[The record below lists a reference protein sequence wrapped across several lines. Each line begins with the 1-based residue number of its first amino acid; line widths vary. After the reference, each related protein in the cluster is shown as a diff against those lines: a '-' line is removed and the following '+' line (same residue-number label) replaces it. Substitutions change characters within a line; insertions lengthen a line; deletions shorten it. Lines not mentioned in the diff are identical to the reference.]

1 MAGLPH
7 LEVLYG
13 KMEGTDGRFT
23 RDPTGLLAIDAGIF
37 HRRGLGVTYR
47 YLQGTEER
55 YREIE
60 RGTADISLVVGRT
73 ALRHFLATGKSR
85 LIGCSMNSC
94 PYRLVAK
101 PGIQAARELRGKSLA
116 CRENIARSSP
126 LAEALHEK
134 GGLKL
139 NQDVDLKLA
148 ATDKDALDLLYNG
161 KAQAALLT
169 QIHGLVAEE
178 KGFCR
183 ISDWPPVVDDP
194 LPLVLETTEDQFKEK
209 RQDLAAFVEAYREG
223 IVYLKDHR
231 SETIGMLRGTFGQS
245 ELVAEKFYEDW
256 VSCLSDPP
264 KVDMRQLAKLVA
276 AEVPNR
282 PGGAKQL
289 ASEWIVPGALKS

>member
-1 MAGLPH
+1 MARLSH

-23 RDPTGLLAIDAGIF
+23 RDPTGFLGIDAGIF
-37 HRRGLGVTYR
+37 HRRGLDVTYR
-47 YLQGTEER
+47 YLQSTEER

-60 RGTADISLVVGRT
+60 KGSANISLVVGRM

-94 PYRLVAK
+94 PYRLVAE
-101 PGIQAARELRGKSLA
+101 PGIQATRDLRGKSVA

-126 LAEALHEK
+126 LPQALHEK

-139 NQDVDLKLA
+139 NQDVDLKLPP
-148 ATDKDALDLLYNG
+148 TDKDALDMLHSG
-161 KAQAALLT
+161 KVQAALLT
-169 QIHGLVAEE
+169 QIHGLAAEE
-178 KGFCR
+178 KGFLR

-209 RQDLAAFVEAYREG
+209 RQDLAAFVEAYRET
-223 IVYLKDHR
+223 IVYLKNNR
-231 SETIGMLRGTFGQS
+231 SKTIEMLRATFGQS
-245 ELVAEKFYEDW
+245 ELVAENFYEDCA
-256 VSCLSDPP
+256 SCLSDPP
-264 KVDMRQLAKLVA
+264 KVDMQQLAKLVA
-276 AEVPNR
+276 AEAPNR
-282 PGGAKQL
+282 PGGAKQV